1 MRTTRV
7 AMFQLQVVTIINWTI

>member
-1 MRTTRV
+1 MTRV